1 MCELNKTQIIS
12 PQTPSFKCPLAYILF
27 ILRIAL
33 SLGLYKIC
41 LNMRSHKEKM
51 VESSEKRMIREQKI
65 SWLQT
70 VISNTGK
77 NASKCA

>member
-51 VESSEKRMIREQKI
+51 VESSEK
-65 SWLQT
+65 
-70 VISNTGK
+70 K
-77 NASKCA
+77 NDQGTKNILATKSYFEYR

>member
-27 ILRIAL
+27 ILHIAL

-41 LNMRSHKEKM
+41 LDMRSHKEKM

-65 SWLQT
+65 S
-70 VISNTGK
+70 
-77 NASKCA
+77 